1 MTTDVKSAI
10 LKIELI
16 IFFNVLFLFLKTKNR
31 QKVVQKH

>member
-1 MTTDVKSAI
+1 MLKAQI

-16 IFFNVLFLFLKTKNR
+16 IFFIVLVLFLKTKNR